1 MRYFC
6 PAVVH
11 SQNDVGQRHSDS
23 SALATGARRAPMIKL
38 VFVLIS
44 WVTCG
49 IAAAGIWNASLY
61 ENFHNCGRPGA
72 EDQAYFLV
80 NGIVGGPISLIIA
93 LRDSDFARSGWS
105 FSTHECAEPVR

>member
-1 MRYFC
+1 
-6 PAVVH
+6 
-11 SQNDVGQRHSDS
+11 
-23 SALATGARRAPMIKL
+23 MIKL
-38 VFVLIS
+38 VFVLMS

-61 ENFHNCGRPGA
+61 ENFHNCGRQGA

-93 LRDSDFARSGWS
+93 FHSFAR
-105 FSTHECAEPVR
+105 FRLCAERLVV

>member
-1 MRYFC
+1 
-6 PAVVH
+6 
-11 SQNDVGQRHSDS
+11 
-23 SALATGARRAPMIKL
+23 MIKL

-61 ENFHNCGRPGA
+61 ENFHNCGRQGA

-80 NGIVGGPISLIIA
+80 NGNLKCQFPATRGMPA
-93 LRDSDFARSGWS
+93 
-105 FSTHECAEPVR
+105 

>member
-1 MRYFC
+1 
-6 PAVVH
+6 
-11 SQNDVGQRHSDS
+11 
-23 SALATGARRAPMIKL
+23 MIKL

-61 ENFHNCGRPGA
+61 ENFHNCGRQGA

-105 FSTHECAEPVR
+105 FSTRECAEPVRPFPG